1 MYDITEI
8 FQDIEEELISSMCRN
23 LSRHIDEE
31 QEAQA
36 NYPHWQT
43 KQLQALERYRQENL
57 RKFSKQFDSINDSLK
72 KYLEMTYNN
81 AKTQMEYD
89 IMKALSDTI
98 VPTGAIGVNQEKL
111 NALINAIT
119 DDFQKA
125 EHSILR
131 RSNDLYR
138 QTIFKA
144 QMGLNTGSMT
154 LNQAID
160 MATKDFLSNGI
171 NSIRYKNGN
180 LVNIASYS
188 EMALRTAEKRATAYG
203 EGEKRQE
210 WNISTVIVYGH
221 DGACPLCS
229 KWQNKVYI
237 DDVWSNGKP
246 NGRYPLLSEAVRGG
260 LYHPNCKD
268 PTPQTYIEGIT
279 EPPTPN
285 TKEEIQ
291 KNVENY
297 NLEQVQRY
305 NERQIRKYK
314 RLEANSL
321 DENNKKKY
329 ALKVKEWQSKQREFI
344 NAHPEQL
351 RRDYSREKVR
361 VLNITEPPK
370 NVTEVTPISKKE
382 LTYKGIGDIIIG
394 IKTSWK
400 KTSKNDSISKILA
413 KINPDFQEH
422 INLEWEGATNN
433 CQRCV
438 VAFEMQMRG
447 YNVKATHY
455 TGNNDEIKAGKW
467 QLAFKNAI
475 FEDCPNGNGLE
486 DIKNKMKKWGDGAR
500 AIIGVDWKDGYS
512 HVFSAEYK
520 FGEVHFYD
528 PQANIVDCEDSFNY
542 VILGNTKIMRV
553 DNLDITSVV
562 LECCEECE
570 DNSND

>member
-1 MYDITEI
+1 MSYDITEI
-8 FQDIEEELISSMCRN
+8 FQDIEEELMKSMCRN

-36 NYPHWQT
+36 NYPQWQT
-43 KQLQALERYRQENL
+43 KQLQALERYRKENL
-57 RKFSKQFDSINDSLK
+57 KKFSKQFDSINDSLK
-72 KYLEMTYNN
+72 RYLEMTYNN

-89 IMKALSDTI
+89 IMKALSDN
-98 VPTGAIGVNQEKL
+98 VAPTGAIGVNQEKL
-111 NALINAIT
+111 NALINAIIN
-119 DDFQKA
+119 DFQNA
-125 EHSILR
+125 ENSILR

-144 QMGLNTGSMT
+144 QTGLNTGSMT

-160 MATKDFLSNGI
+160 TATKDFLSQGI

-210 WNISTVIVYGH
+210 WDINTVVVYGH
-221 DGACPLCS
+221 SGACPLCS
-229 KWQNKVYI
+229 KWQNRVYI
-237 DDVWSNGKP
+237 DDVWSGGKP
-246 NGRYPLLSEAVRGG
+246 NGKYPLLSEAIRGG

-285 TKEEIQ
+285 AKEEIQ

-321 DENNKKKY
+321 DEGNKKKY
-329 ALKVKEWQSKQREFI
+329 SIKVKEWQSKQRELI

-370 NVTEVTPISKKE
+370 NAT
-382 LTYKGIGDIIIG
+382 DIIPIVQNSL
-394 IKTSWK
+394 TSGL
-400 KTSKNDSISKILA
+400 IIY
-413 KINPDFQEH
+413 P
-422 INLEWEGATNN
+422 LES
-433 CQRCV
+433 
-438 VAFEMQMRG
+438 
-447 YNVKATHY
+447 
-455 TGNNDEIKAGKW
+455 
-467 QLAFKNAI
+467 L
-475 FEDCPNGNGLE
+475 
-486 DIKNKMKKWGDGAR
+486 
-500 AIIGVDWKDGYS
+500 
-512 HVFSAEYK
+512 
-520 FGEVHFYD
+520 
-528 PQANIVDCEDSFNY
+528 
-542 VILGNTKIMRV
+542 
-553 DNLDITSVV
+553 
-562 LECCEECE
+562 
-570 DNSND
+570 

>member
-1 MYDITEI
+1 MSYDITEI
-8 FQDIEEELISSMCRN
+8 FQEIEEELISSMCRN

-31 QEAQA
+31 QEANA
-36 NYPHWQT
+36 NYPQWQT

-57 RKFSKQFDSINDSLK
+57 KKFSKQFDDINQGLK
-72 KYLEMTYNN
+72 KYLEMTYND
-81 AKTQMEYD
+81 AKTKTEYD
-89 IMKALSDTI
+89 IIKAISNYNPPND
-98 VPTGAIGVNQEKL
+98 AIGVNQEKL
-111 NALINAIT
+111 NALINAVT

-138 QTIFKA
+138 QTIYKA
-144 QMGLNTGSMT
+144 QVGLNTGSMT

-203 EGEKRQE
+203 DGEKRQE
-210 WNISTVIVYGH
+210 WDISTVVVYGH
-221 DGACPLCS
+221 NGACPLCN
-229 KWQNKVYI
+229 KWQNRIYI

-246 NGRYPLLSEAVRGG
+246 NGKYPLLSTAIQGG

-321 DENNKKKY
+321 DEGNKKKY
-329 ALKVKEWQSKQREFI
+329 SLKVKEWQSKQRELI

-370 NVTEVTPISKKE
+370 NAT
-382 LTYKGIGDIIIG
+382 DIIPIVQNSL
-394 IKTSWK
+394 TS
-400 KTSKNDSISKILA
+400 
-413 KINPDFQEH
+413 
-422 INLEWEGATNN
+422 
-433 CQRCV
+433 
-438 VAFEMQMRG
+438 
-447 YNVKATHY
+447 
-455 TGNNDEIKAGKW
+455 
-467 QLAFKNAI
+467 
-475 FEDCPNGNGLE
+475 GL
-486 DIKNKMKKWGDGAR
+486 
-500 AIIGVDWKDGYS
+500 IIYPES
-512 HVFSAEYK
+512 H
-520 FGEVHFYD
+520 
-528 PQANIVDCEDSFNY
+528 
-542 VILGNTKIMRV
+542 
-553 DNLDITSVV
+553 
-562 LECCEECE
+562 
-570 DNSND
+570 

>member
-1 MYDITEI
+1 MSYDITEI
-8 FQDIEEELISSMCRN
+8 FQEIEEELMKSMCRN

-31 QEAQA
+31 QDAQA
-36 NYPHWQT
+36 NYPQWQT

-57 RKFSKQFDSINDSLK
+57 KKFSKQFDSINGSLK
-72 KYLEMTYNN
+72 RYLEMTYNN
-81 AKTQMEYD
+81 AKTQTEYD
-89 IMKALSDTI
+89 IMKALSDNIT
-98 VPTGAIGVNQEKL
+98 PTGAIGVNQDKL
-111 NALINAIT
+111 NALINAVT

-125 EHSILR
+125 ENSILR

-144 QMGLNTGSMT
+144 QTGLNTGSMT

-171 NSIRYKNGN
+171 NTIRYKNGN

-210 WNISTVIVYGH
+210 WDINTVVVYGH
-221 DGACPLCS
+221 NGACPLCS
-229 KWQNKVYI
+229 KWQNRVYI

-246 NGRYPLLSEAVRGG
+246 NGKYPLLSEAIHGG

-285 TKEEIQ
+285 TKEEIK

-321 DENNKKKY
+321 DENNRKKY
-329 ALKVKEWQSKQREFI
+329 AVKVQEWQSKQRDLI

-370 NVTEVTPISKKE
+370 NATEITPIVQNGLTSNKDFSKNLDMFNFSNMPTNPTYTPQEIYDDLTLTKYGKE
-382 LTYKGIGDIIIG
+382 ALEVIENLPQPIKLNYITYNPNVKGEEKGGVINIYMKSCKDLRTVACTIIHECTHYKYGIGNSQWAECVCIYQELLHRRKITFNRDYLTIAE
-394 IKTSWK
+394 K
-400 KTSKNDSISKILA
+400 KTI
-413 KINPDFQEH
+413 
-422 INLEWEGATNN
+422 
-433 CQRCV
+433 
-438 VAFEMQMRG
+438 
-447 YNVKATHY
+447 
-455 TGNNDEIKAGKW
+455 IKAVKEAYPEFNWRKGGIINGK
-467 QLAFKNAI
+467 
-475 FEDCPNGNGLE
+475 
-486 DIKNKMKKWGDGAR
+486 R
-500 AIIGVDWKDGYS
+500 RS
-512 HVFSAEYK
+512 
-520 FGEVHFYD
+520 
-528 PQANIVDCEDSFNY
+528 
-542 VILGNTKIMRV
+542 R
-553 DNLDITSVV
+553 
-562 LECCEECE
+562 
-570 DNSND
+570 

>member
-1 MYDITEI
+1 MSYDITEI
-8 FQDIEEELISSMCRN
+8 FQEIEEELMKSMCRN

-31 QEAQA
+31 QDAQA
-36 NYPHWQT
+36 NYPQWQT

-57 RKFSKQFDSINDSLK
+57 KKFSKQFDSINDSLK

-81 AKTQMEYD
+81 ANTQTEYY
-89 IMKALSDTI
+89 IMKALSDNVT
-98 VPTGAIGVNQEKL
+98 PTGAIGVNQEKL
-111 NALINAIT
+111 NALINAVT

-144 QMGLNTGSMT
+144 QTGLNTGSMT

-210 WNISTVIVYGH
+210 WDINTVVVYGH
-221 DGACPLCS
+221 NGACPLCN
-229 KWQNKVYI
+229 KWQNRIYI

-246 NGRYPLLSEAVRGG
+246 NGKYPLLSTAIQGG

-297 NLEQVQRY
+297 NLEQIQRY

-329 ALKVKEWQSKQREFI
+329 SIKVKEWQSKQRELI

-370 NVTEVTPISKKE
+370 NATKITPIIPKNLTSNKNFSKTLDMFDFSNMPVNPIYTPQE
-382 LTYKGIGDIIIG
+382 IYDDLSLTKYGKDTLEVIENLPQPIKLDYITYNPNVKGEEKGGVINIYMKSCKDLRTVACTIIHECTHYKYGIGDSQWAECVCIYQELLHRR
-394 IKTSWK
+394 
-400 KTSKNDSISKILA
+400 KITFNRDYLTIA
-413 KINPDFQEH
+413 EKRTI
-422 INLEWEGATNN
+422 
-433 CQRCV
+433 
-438 VAFEMQMRG
+438 
-447 YNVKATHY
+447 
-455 TGNNDEIKAGKW
+455 IKAVKEAYPEFNWRKGGIINGK
-467 QLAFKNAI
+467 
-475 FEDCPNGNGLE
+475 
-486 DIKNKMKKWGDGAR
+486 R
-500 AIIGVDWKDGYS
+500 RS
-512 HVFSAEYK
+512 
-520 FGEVHFYD
+520 
-528 PQANIVDCEDSFNY
+528 
-542 VILGNTKIMRV
+542 R
-553 DNLDITSVV
+553 
-562 LECCEECE
+562 
-570 DNSND
+570 